1 MDKFLIR
8 WAINGL
14 ALYAAI
20 YLLPGLGVEND
31 VTSTYIWLG
40 LIFGLLNASVRPIL
54 QLLTCP
60 LILLTLGM
68 FTLVI
73 NTVMFYIT
81 RWVGSFFDMNLHI
94 ENFWAAF
101 LGALIVSVI
110 SLVLSMI
117 FRDELKD
124 RRRKRKKR
132 KV

>member
-60 LILLTLGM
+60 LILLTLGT

-73 NTVMFYIT
+73 NTAMFYIT
-81 RWVGSFFDMNLHI
+81 RWVGSFFDMNLRI

-110 SLVLSMI
+110 SLVLSLI

-124 RRRKRKKR
+124 RRKKR
-132 KV
+132 K